1 MANTITPAGKKLKL
15 HHRRR
20 LSPPLIPGLPDHI
33 AETCLSKVRPE
44 ILYSVCKSWRNLIYS
59 PSFSPFLSIYVLFV
73 SNKTSDP
80 SDSLVLKTFDPLSEK
95 WRSVPEPPDDPPVRL
110 LVQHPFFISRKL
122 PVQSVSVSGKLVILA
137 ATTGNFAPA
146 LLSPIVFNP
155 LTRSWSSLPPLA
167 AARRWCV
174 AGACGSSVFVAS
186 GVGSQYSTEVAR
198 SVEKLE
204 VFESKCENFEK
215 NLGKNRNWR
224 KLGLM
229 KDGKFS
235 REAIEAVSY
244 RGRLCMV
251 NVKGDYRKEGL
262 VYDVENDTWQ
272 EMPEGMLAGWRGP
285 AASMKEDSLY
295 VVDES
300 KGVLKKYN
308 SDDDCWEEVIECEK
322 FHEAEYIAAEGGR
335 VCVVCSGGV
344 GIVVVDVVANPV
356 KLFVVE
362 TPEGLQAMS
371 IHVLPRMNCLDYS
384 SSLRGCEC
392 TEEASEGLQTKG
404 IRVLP
409 RMNCS
414 DYTTSTS
421 TSLQGIESVE

>member
-1 MANTITPAGKKLKL
+1 MANTITPAGKKPKL

-20 LSPPLIPGLPDHI
+20 RLPPLIPGLPDHI
-33 AETCLSKVRPE
+33 AEKCLSKVRPE
-44 ILYSVCKSWRNLIYS
+44 ILYSVCKLWRNLIYS

-73 SNKTSDP
+73 SNQSVDL
-80 SDSLVLKTFDPLSEK
+80 SDSLVLKAFDPLSEK
-95 WRSVPEPPDDPPVRL
+95 WRSAPAPPDDPPVRL

-137 ATTGNFAPA
+137 ATTENFAPA
-146 LLSPIVFNP
+146 LSSPIVFNP
-155 LTRSWSSLPPLA
+155 VTRSWSCAPPLE

-186 GVGSQYSTEVAR
+186 GVGSQYNTEVAR

-204 VFESKCENFEK
+204 VFEPKCESFEK
-215 NLGKNRNWR
+215 NCEKYWKWR
-224 KLGLM
+224 KLGLL

-244 RGRLCMV
+244 RGKLCMV

-262 VYDVENDTWQ
+262 VYDVENDTWHD
-272 EMPEGMLAGWRGP
+272 MPEGMLTGWRGP
-285 AASMKEDSLY
+285 AASMQEETLY

-308 SDDDCWEEVIECEK
+308 SDDDSWADVIECEK
-322 FHEAEYIAAEGGR
+322 LQGAEYIAAEGGR

-344 GIVVVDVVANPV
+344 DIVVVDVVANPL

-371 IHVLPRMNCLDYS
+371 IHVLPRMSCSDYS
-384 SSLRGCEC
+384 SSSL
-392 TEEASEGLQTKG
+392 SQ
-404 IRVLP
+404 VLDSMDEFS
-409 RMNCS
+409 MNVKM
-414 DYTTSTS
+414 D
-421 TSLQGIESVE
+421 